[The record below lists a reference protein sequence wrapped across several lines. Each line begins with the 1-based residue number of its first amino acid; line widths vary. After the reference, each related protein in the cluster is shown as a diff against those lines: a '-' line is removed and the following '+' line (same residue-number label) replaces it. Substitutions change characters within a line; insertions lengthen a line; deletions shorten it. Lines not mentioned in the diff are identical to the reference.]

1 MGCWCGYLSGAR
13 CRLVQYIAQ
22 LMAMPLTTT
31 CFSKIQIGFTFLVPA
46 HPGSPEKGPLNGYSH
61 ILKYLLRSGR
71 PSRPASVTSRHH
83 ASRRLRSAARRAQT
97 ARSAT
102 SLTLHELTSSSVKPG
117 TQPVNSTTKV
127 SPSELQQATFSDERC
142 ARGDAA
148 EHRARQRPRD
158 VSE

>member
-1 MGCWCGYLSGAR
+1 MVICLERGAD
-13 CRLVQYIAQ
+13 LYIAQ
-22 LMAMPLTTT
+22 LMAMLLTVS
-31 CFSKIQIGFTFLVPA
+31 CFSKIQIGFTFLVSA
-46 HPGSPEKGPLNGYSH
+46 HPGSPGKGPLNGCVLYSH

-71 PSRPASVTSRHH
+71 PSRPVSVTSRHH
-83 ASRRLRSAARRAQT
+83 ASRRLRSAVRRAQM

-117 TQPVNSTTKV
+117 TQLVNSTTKL

-142 ARGDAA
+142 TRGDAA